1 MTILKKFLSRK
12 KYLFLFMGI
21 LTLIGILV
29 GLYLSFKNI
38 DILKDNVYYYVNNRQ
53 NLQFN
58 YIYIHFFFLVI
69 SFIGSFFIIGLPL
82 LCTLIFYQGL
92 SLGFLLGI
100 FSLTLSIKGLVYA
113 IIFFTVTQLFY
124 LIILYFFFIK
134 CFNIT
139 RKTIGKMIY
148 KTNPTN
154 YLVSMTTSCGLLILL
169 QTLYDFFLLLFNK
182 PILNVFAFLLEI

>member
-21 LTLIGILV
+21 LTFIGILV

-38 DILKDNVYYYVNNRQ
+38 NTLKDNVYYYINNYQ
-53 NLQFN
+53 GLSFN

-100 FSLTLSIKGLVYA
+100 FSLTLSIKGFVYA
-113 IIFFTVTQLFY
+113 IIFFSVTQLFY
-124 LIILYFFFIK
+124 LIILSFFFIK

-139 RKTIGKMIY
+139 RKTIGKIIY

-154 YLVSMTTSCGLLILL
+154 YLVSMTKSCGLLILL

>member
-21 LTLIGILV
+21 LTLIGTLV

-38 DILKDNVYYYVNNRQ
+38 NILKDNVYYYINNRQ

-58 YIYIHFFFLVI
+58 CIYIHFFFLVI

-100 FSLTLSIKGLVYA
+100 FSLTLSIKGFVYA

-139 RKTIGKMIY
+139 RKTIGKIIY

-154 YLVSMTTSCGLLILL
+154 YLVSMTKSCGLLILL

>member
-1 MTILKKFLSRK
+1 
-12 KYLFLFMGI
+12 MGI
-21 LTLIGILV
+21 LTLIGTFV

-113 IIFFTVTQLFY
+113 IVFFTVTQLFY

-154 YLVSMTTSCGLLILL
+154 YLVSMTKSCGLLILL

-182 PILNVFAFLLEI
+182 PILNIFAFLLEI

>member
-21 LTLIGILV
+21 LTLIGTLV

-38 DILKDNVYYYVNNRQ
+38 NILKDNVYYYINNRQ

-100 FSLTLSIKGLVYA
+100 FSLTLSIKGFVYS

-139 RKTIGKMIY
+139 RKTIGKIIY
-148 KTNPTN
+148 KINPTN
-154 YLVSMTTSCGLLILL
+154 YLVSMTKSCGLLILL

>member
-21 LTLIGILV
+21 LTLIGTLV

-38 DILKDNVYYYVNNRQ
+38 NILKDNVYYYINNRQ

-100 FSLTLSIKGLVYA
+100 FSLTLSIKGFVYA
-113 IIFFTVTQLFY
+113 ITFFTVTQLFY

-139 RKTIGKMIY
+139 RKTIGKIIY

-154 YLVSMTTSCGLLILL
+154 YLVSMTKSCGLLILL

>member
-21 LTLIGILV
+21 LTLIGTLV

-38 DILKDNVYYYVNNRQ
+38 NILKDNVYYYINNRQ

-100 FSLTLSIKGLVYA
+100 FSLTLSIKGFVYA

-154 YLVSMTTSCGLLILL
+154 YLVSMTKSCGLLILL

>member
-21 LTLIGILV
+21 LTLIGTLV

-38 DILKDNVYYYVNNRQ
+38 NILKDNVYYYINNRQ

-100 FSLTLSIKGLVYA
+100 FSLTLSIKGFVYA
-113 IIFFTVTQLFY
+113 IIFFSVTQLFY
-124 LIILYFFFIK
+124 LIILSFFFIK

-139 RKTIGKMIY
+139 RKTIGKIIY

-154 YLVSMTTSCGLLILL
+154 YLVSMTKSCGLLILL

>member
-1 MTILKKFLSRK
+1 MTLLKKFLSRK

-21 LTLIGILV
+21 LTFIGILV

-38 DILKDNVYYYVNNRQ
+38 NALKDNVYYYINNYQ
-53 NLQFN
+53 GLSFN

-82 LCTLIFYQGL
+82 LCTLIFYQGI
-92 SLGFLLGI
+92 SFGFLLGI
-100 FSLTLSIKGLVYA
+100 FSLTLSLKGLLYA
-113 IIFFTVTQLFY
+113 IIFYTVTQLFY

-139 RKTIGKMIY
+139 RKMIGKMIY
-148 KTNPTN
+148 KTNPAN
-154 YLVSMTTSCGLLILL
+154 YLISMTKSCGLLILL
-169 QTLYDFFLLLFNK
+169 QTLYDFCLLLFNK
-182 PILNVFAFLLEI
+182 PILNLFAFLLEI

>member
-21 LTLIGILV
+21 LTFIGTLV

-38 DILKDNVYYYVNNRQ
+38 DILKDNVYYYINNRQ

-100 FSLTLSIKGLVYA
+100 FSLTLSIKGFVYS

-139 RKTIGKMIY
+139 RKTIGKIIY
-148 KTNPTN
+148 KINPTN
-154 YLVSMTTSCGLLILL
+154 YLVSMTKSCGLLILL
-169 QTLYDFFLLLFNK
+169 QILYDFFLLLFNK

>member
-21 LTLIGILV
+21 LTLIGTLV

-38 DILKDNVYYYVNNRQ
+38 NILKDNVYYYINNRQ

-100 FSLTLSIKGLVYA
+100 FSLTLSIKGFVYA

-124 LIILYFFFIK
+124 LIILYFFYIK

-139 RKTIGKMIY
+139 RKTIGKIIY

-154 YLVSMTTSCGLLILL
+154 YLVSMTKSCGLLILL

>member
-21 LTLIGILV
+21 LTLIGTLV

-38 DILKDNVYYYVNNRQ
+38 NILKDNVYYYINNRQ

-58 YIYIHFFFLVI
+58 SIYIHVFFFVI

-100 FSLTLSIKGLVYA
+100 FSLTLSIKGFVYA

-139 RKTIGKMIY
+139 RKTIGKIIY
-148 KTNPTN
+148 KINPTN
-154 YLVSMTTSCGLLILL
+154 YLVSMTKSCGLLILL
-169 QTLYDFFLLLFNK
+169 QILYDFFLLLFNK

>member
-21 LTLIGILV
+21 LTLIGTLV

-38 DILKDNVYYYVNNRQ
+38 NILKDNVYYYINNRQ

-100 FSLTLSIKGLVYA
+100 FSLTLSIKGFVYA

-154 YLVSMTTSCGLLILL
+154 YFVSMTKSCGLLILL

>member
-1 MTILKKFLSRK
+1 MTILKFLSRK

-21 LTLIGILV
+21 LTLIGTLV

-38 DILKDNVYYYVNNRQ
+38 NILKDNVYYYINNRQ

-100 FSLTLSIKGLVYA
+100 FSLTLSIKGFVYA

-139 RKTIGKMIY
+139 RKTIGKIIY

-154 YLVSMTTSCGLLILL
+154 YLVSMTKSCGLLILL

>member
-1 MTILKKFLSRK
+1 MTILKKFLSRE

-21 LTLIGILV
+21 LTLIGTLV

-38 DILKDNVYYYVNNRQ
+38 NILKDNVYYYINNRQ

-100 FSLTLSIKGLVYA
+100 FSLTLSIKGFVYA

-154 YLVSMTTSCGLLILL
+154 YLVSMTKSCGLLILL

>member
-21 LTLIGILV
+21 LTLIGTLV

-38 DILKDNVYYYVNNRQ
+38 NILKDNVYYYINNRQ

-100 FSLTLSIKGLVYA
+100 FSLTLSIKGFVYA
-113 IIFFTVTQLFY
+113 IIFFSVTQLFY

-139 RKTIGKMIY
+139 RKTIGKIIY

-154 YLVSMTTSCGLLILL
+154 YLVSMTKSCGLLILL

>member
-21 LTLIGILV
+21 LTLIGTLV

-38 DILKDNVYYYVNNRQ
+38 NILKDNVYYYINNRQ

-69 SFIGSFFIIGLPL
+69 SFIGSFFIIGLTL

-100 FSLTLSIKGLVYA
+100 FSLTLSIKGFVYA

-139 RKTIGKMIY
+139 RKTIGKIIY

-154 YLVSMTTSCGLLILL
+154 YLVSMTKSCGLLILL

>member
-21 LTLIGILV
+21 LTLIGTLV

-38 DILKDNVYYYVNNRQ
+38 NILKDNVYYYINNRQ

-100 FSLTLSIKGLVYA
+100 FSLTLSIKGFVYA
-113 IIFFTVTQLFY
+113 IIFFSVTQLFY
-124 LIILYFFFIK
+124 LIILSFFFIK

-154 YLVSMTTSCGLLILL
+154 YLVSMTKSCGLLILL

>member
-21 LTLIGILV
+21 LTLIGTLV

-38 DILKDNVYYYVNNRQ
+38 NILKDNVYYYINNRQ

-100 FSLTLSIKGLVYA
+100 FSLTLSIKGFVYA
-113 IIFFTVTQLFY
+113 IMFFTVTQLFY
-124 LIILYFFFIK
+124 LIILSFFFIK

-154 YLVSMTTSCGLLILL
+154 YLVSMTKSCGLLILL
-169 QTLYDFFLLLFNK
+169 QILYDFFLLLFNK

>member
-21 LTLIGILV
+21 LTLIGTLV

-38 DILKDNVYYYVNNRQ
+38 NILKDNVYYYINNRQ

-100 FSLTLSIKGLVYA
+100 FSLTLSIKGFVYA
-113 IIFFTVTQLFY
+113 IMFFTVTQLFY
-124 LIILYFFFIK
+124 LIILSFFFIK

-139 RKTIGKMIY
+139 RKTIGKIIY

-154 YLVSMTTSCGLLILL
+154 YLVSMTKSCGLLILL

>member
-21 LTLIGILV
+21 LTLIGTLV

-38 DILKDNVYYYVNNRQ
+38 NILKDNVYYYINNRQ

-100 FSLTLSIKGLVYA
+100 FSLTLSIKGFVYA

-139 RKTIGKMIY
+139 RKTFGKIIY
-148 KTNPTN
+148 KINPTN
-154 YLVSMTTSCGLLILL
+154 YLVSMTKSCGLLILL

>member
-21 LTLIGILV
+21 LTLIGTLV

-38 DILKDNVYYYVNNRQ
+38 NILKDNVYYYINNRQ

-100 FSLTLSIKGLVYA
+100 FSLTLSIKGFVYA

-124 LIILYFFFIK
+124 LIILSFFFIK

-139 RKTIGKMIY
+139 RKTIGKIIY

-154 YLVSMTTSCGLLILL
+154 YLVSMTKSCGLLILL

>member
-21 LTLIGILV
+21 LTLIGTLV

-38 DILKDNVYYYVNNRQ
+38 NILKDNVYYYINNRQ

-100 FSLTLSIKGLVYA
+100 FSLTLSIKGFVYA
-113 IIFFTVTQLFY
+113 IMFFTVTQLFY
-124 LIILYFFFIK
+124 LIILSFFFIK

-154 YLVSMTTSCGLLILL
+154 YLVSMTKSCGLLILL

>member
-21 LTLIGILV
+21 LTLIGTLV

-38 DILKDNVYYYVNNRQ
+38 NILKDNVYYYINNRQ

-100 FSLTLSIKGLVYA
+100 FSLTLSIKGFVYA

-139 RKTIGKMIY
+139 RKTIGKIIY

-154 YLVSMTTSCGLLILL
+154 YLVSMTKSCGLLILL

>member
-21 LTLIGILV
+21 LTLIGTLV

-38 DILKDNVYYYVNNRQ
+38 NILKDNVYYYINNRQ

-100 FSLTLSIKGLVYA
+100 FSLTLSIKGFVYS

-139 RKTIGKMIY
+139 RKTIGKIIY
-148 KTNPTN
+148 KINPTN
-154 YLVSMTTSCGLLILL
+154 YLVSMTKSCGLLILL
-169 QTLYDFFLLLFNK
+169 QILYDFFLLLFNK

>member
-21 LTLIGILV
+21 LTLIGTLV

-38 DILKDNVYYYVNNRQ
+38 NILKDNVYYYINNRQ
-53 NLQFN
+53 NLKFN

-113 IIFFTVTQLFY
+113 TIFFTVTQLFY

-139 RKTIGKMIY
+139 RKTIGKIIY

-154 YLVSMTTSCGLLILL
+154 YLVSMTKSCGLLILL

>member
-21 LTLIGILV
+21 LTLIGTLV

-38 DILKDNVYYYVNNRQ
+38 NILKDNVYYYINNRQ

-100 FSLTLSIKGLVYA
+100 FSLTLSIKGFVYA

-139 RKTIGKMIY
+139 RKTIGKIIY

-154 YLVSMTTSCGLLILL
+154 YLVSMTKSCGLLILL

-182 PILNVFAFLLEI
+182 PILNVFAFLL

>member
-21 LTLIGILV
+21 LTLIGTLV

-38 DILKDNVYYYVNNRQ
+38 NILKDNVYYYINNRQ

-69 SFIGSFFIIGLPL
+69 SFIGSFFIMGLPL

-100 FSLTLSIKGLVYA
+100 FSLTLSIKGFVYA

-139 RKTIGKMIY
+139 RKTIGKIIY

-154 YLVSMTTSCGLLILL
+154 YLVSMTKSCGLLILL
-169 QTLYDFFLLLFNK
+169 QTLYDFFSLLFNK

>member
-21 LTLIGILV
+21 LTLIGTLV

-38 DILKDNVYYYVNNRQ
+38 NILKDNVYYYINNRQ

-69 SFIGSFFIIGLPL
+69 SFIGSFFIMGLPL

-100 FSLTLSIKGLVYA
+100 FSLTLSIKGFVYA

-139 RKTIGKMIY
+139 RKTIGKIIY

-154 YLVSMTTSCGLLILL
+154 YLVSMTKSCGLLILL

>member
-21 LTLIGILV
+21 LTLIGTLV

-38 DILKDNVYYYVNNRQ
+38 NILKDNVYYYINNRQ

-100 FSLTLSIKGLVYA
+100 FSLTLSIKGFVYA

-139 RKTIGKMIY
+139 KKTIGKIIY

-154 YLVSMTTSCGLLILL
+154 YLVSMTKSCGLLILL

>member
-21 LTLIGILV
+21 LTLIGTLV

-38 DILKDNVYYYVNNRQ
+38 NILKDNVYYYINNRQ
-53 NLQFN
+53 NLQFT

-69 SFIGSFFIIGLPL
+69 IFIGSFFIIGLPL

-100 FSLTLSIKGLVYA
+100 FSLTLSIKGFVYA

-139 RKTIGKMIY
+139 RKTIGKIIY

-154 YLVSMTTSCGLLILL
+154 YLVSMTKSCGLLILL

>member
-21 LTLIGILV
+21 LTLIGTLV
-29 GLYLSFKNI
+29 GLYLSFKKI
-38 DILKDNVYYYVNNRQ
+38 YILKDNVYYYINNRQ

-113 IIFFTVTQLFY
+113 IVFFTVTQLFY

-154 YLVSMTTSCGLLILL
+154 YLVSMTKSCGLLILL

>member
-21 LTLIGILV
+21 LTLIGTFV

-113 IIFFTVTQLFY
+113 IVFFTVTQLFY

-154 YLVSMTTSCGLLILL
+154 YLVSMTKSCGLLILL

>member
-21 LTLIGILV
+21 LTLLGTLA

-38 DILKDNVYYYVNNRQ
+38 NILKDNVYYYINNRQ

-100 FSLTLSIKGLVYA
+100 FSLTLSIKGFVYA
-113 IIFFTVTQLFY
+113 IMFFTVTQLFY
-124 LIILYFFFIK
+124 LIILSFFFIK

-154 YLVSMTTSCGLLILL
+154 YLVSMTKSCGLLILL

>member
-21 LTLIGILV
+21 LTLIGTLV

-38 DILKDNVYYYVNNRQ
+38 NILKDNVYYYINNRQ

-100 FSLTLSIKGLVYA
+100 FSLTLSIKGFVYA

-134 CFNIT
+134 YFNIT
-139 RKTIGKMIY
+139 RKTIGKIIY

-154 YLVSMTTSCGLLILL
+154 YLVSMTKSCGLLILL

>member
-21 LTLIGILV
+21 LTLIGTFV

-113 IIFFTVTQLFY
+113 IVFFTVTQLFY

-154 YLVSMTTSCGLLILL
+154 YLVSMTKSCGLLILL

-182 PILNVFAFLLEI
+182 PILNIFAFLLEI

>member
-21 LTLIGILV
+21 LTLIGTLV

-38 DILKDNVYYYVNNRQ
+38 NILKDNVYYYINNRQ

-100 FSLTLSIKGLVYA
+100 FSLTLSIKGFVYA

-139 RKTIGKMIY
+139 RKTIGKIIY
-148 KTNPTN
+148 KINPTN
-154 YLVSMTTSCGLLILL
+154 YLVSMTKSCGLLILL

>member
-21 LTLIGILV
+21 LTFIGILV

-38 DILKDNVYYYVNNRQ
+38 NILKDNVYYYINNRQ

-100 FSLTLSIKGLVYA
+100 FSLTLSIKGFVYA
-113 IIFFTVTQLFY
+113 IIFFSVTQLFY
-124 LIILYFFFIK
+124 LIILSFFFIK

-139 RKTIGKMIY
+139 RKTIGKIIY

-154 YLVSMTTSCGLLILL
+154 YLVSMTKSCGLLILL
-169 QTLYDFFLLLFNK
+169 QILYDFFLLLFNK

>member
-21 LTLIGILV
+21 LTLIGTLV

-38 DILKDNVYYYVNNRQ
+38 NILKDNVYYYINNRQ

-100 FSLTLSIKGLVYA
+100 FSLTLSIKGFVYA

-139 RKTIGKMIY
+139 RKTIGKIIY
-148 KTNPTN
+148 KINPTN
-154 YLVSMTTSCGLLILL
+154 YLVSMTKSCGLLILL
-169 QTLYDFFLLLFNK
+169 QILYDFFLLLFNK

>member
-21 LTLIGILV
+21 LTLIGTLV

-38 DILKDNVYYYVNNRQ
+38 NILKDNVYYYINNRQ

-100 FSLTLSIKGLVYA
+100 FSLTLSIKGFVYA

-139 RKTIGKMIY
+139 RKTIGKIIY

-154 YLVSMTTSCGLLILL
+154 YLVSMAKSCGLLILL

>member
-21 LTLIGILV
+21 LTLIGTLV

-38 DILKDNVYYYVNNRQ
+38 NILKDNVYYYINNRQ

-100 FSLTLSIKGLVYA
+100 FSLTLSIKGFVYA

-124 LIILYFFFIK
+124 LIILSFFFIK

-154 YLVSMTTSCGLLILL
+154 YLVSMTKSCGLLILL